1 VVVAAVVTPQLCTIC
16 PARPARPVL
25 TDSLACEPC
34 VKGLEQLLKTL
45 DEQLPRL
52 RAFVQL
58 GATAPDDGVR
68 SGRRADSPA
77 PLRIDV
83 LSLLDPRNERS
94 PGKILAKWAAVFGTP
109 ATPVGLRQAM
119 NRIIEHDQLRAF
131 ARDLRALAVEVSQAC
146 GEQGPAVRR
155 VAACRRDLPARDGD
169 GTRECGGPIMAAPD
183 GDVAVCGSCGDRWPR
198 DRWQLLGR
206 LQAT

>member
-1 VVVAAVVTPQLCTIC
+1 VTPQLCVIC

-25 TDSLACEPC
+25 TDSQACEPC
-34 VKGLEQLLKTL
+34 VRELEQLLKDL

-68 SGRRADSPA
+68 GGRRTSSPA

-83 LSLLDPRNERS
+83 LSLLDDRNDRS
-94 PGKILAKWAAVFGTP
+94 PGKVLAKWGAVFGTA
-109 ATPVGLRQAM
+109 ATPTGLRLALG
-119 NRIIEHDQLRAF
+119 RIVEHDQLKAF
-131 ARDLRALAVEVSQAC
+131 ARGLRQLASEVSAAC

-155 VAACRRDLPARDGD
+155 VATCRRDLPTDNG

-183 GDVAVCGSCGDRWPR
+183 GDLATCTRCGDRWPR

-206 LQAT
+206 LQAG

>member
-1 VVVAAVVTPQLCTIC
+1 MTAAQLCVIC

-25 TDSLACEPC
+25 TDSNACDPC
-34 VKGLEQLLKTL
+34 VKDVEQLLKAL

-68 SGRRADSPA
+68 SGRRADAPA

-83 LSLLDPRNERS
+83 LSLLDPRNDKS
-94 PGKILAKWAAVFGTP
+94 PGKILQKWANIFGTA
-109 ATPVGLRQAM
+109 ATPASLRQ
-119 NRIIEHDQLRAF
+119 NLGRIVEHEQLRAF
-131 ARDLRALAVEVSQAC
+131 VRELRVLADEVSRAC

-155 VAACRRDLPARDGD
+155 VATCRRDLPAGE
-169 GTRECGGPIMAAPD
+169 GTTRECGGPIMAAPD
-183 GDVAVCGSCGDRWPR
+183 GDIAQCTRCGDKWPR

-206 LQAT
+206 LQSRMP